1 MASISPPRGNIL
13 FLIKHALVAA
23 GTGLALTAYAEP
35 ATPRLSIDDI
45 DQVARANVVRQLS
58 GGAPGSS
65 TLSPNVGGMTTPQ
78 PGIVAS
84 AAAVSGPAKPSAKS
98 AARTHARAEPVSFLG
113 ASRDESGSYVL
124 YLFQDAIYPARVG
137 ATLLNGWSVKAVDGY
152 AVTVA
157 EGKHTWKEPI
167 RAAVPVPSASTNAV
181 RSLIDLAS
189 PLPSGGPIPGT
200 PIGGAQ

>member
-1 MASISPPRGNIL
+1 M

-23 GTGLALTAYAEP
+23 GVGLAVTAYAEP
-35 ATPRLSIDDI
+35 AAPRLSIDDI
-45 DQVARANVVRQLS
+45 DQMARASIVRQLS
-58 GGAPGSS
+58 GGATGSS

-84 AAAVSGPAKPSAKS
+84 GAVASGPAKAAAKS
-98 AARTHARAEPVSFLG
+98 TAPTHARAEPVSFLG
-113 ASRDESGSYVL
+113 ASRDETGSYVL
-124 YLFQDAIYPARVG
+124 YLFRDAIYPARVG
-137 ATLLNGWSVKAVDGY
+137 ATLLNGWNVKAVDGY

-167 RAAVPVPSASTNAV
+167 RAAAPVPSASTNSV

-189 PLPSGGPIPGT
+189 PLPSGGPFPGT